1 MAHTTPQRILLLGT
15 ENNDGT
21 VTGVTTGQSVPQIA
35 EATGLYTF
43 YFRSVGTTSGGTVL
57 IEEADWGPKEPV
69 YSGTWSVVQTQAASG
84 FTGTAELA
92 VHVTLSAFAYYR
104 ARISSPIT
112 GGGTVL
118 VSVRTQG
125 TT

>member
-21 VTGVTTGQSVPQIA
+21 VTGVTTGTSPKQIA
-35 EATGLYTF
+35 EATGLFTF

-57 IEEADWGPKEPV
+57 VEEADWGAKEPE
-69 YSGTWSVVQTQAASG
+69 YAGTWSTVATQLASG
-84 FTGTAELA
+84 FTGTVQLGL
-92 VHVTLSAFAYYR
+92 HITLSAFAYYR
-104 ARISSPIT
+104 VRISSPII